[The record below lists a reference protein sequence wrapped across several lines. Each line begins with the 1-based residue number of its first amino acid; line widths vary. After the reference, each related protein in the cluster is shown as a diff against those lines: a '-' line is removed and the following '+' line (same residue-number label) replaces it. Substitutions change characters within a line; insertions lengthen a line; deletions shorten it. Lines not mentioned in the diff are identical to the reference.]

1 MVLISIVVALA
12 IVFAIAA
19 AVIGREANRLAAQP
33 PRPVFDLEAAVAF
46 VADRLPFE
54 VAAQLSHD
62 DVRQL
67 IRWHLD
73 YFRIRGVSANGDSQI
88 GMTAPVVVGGSE
100 TVDYLLE
107 RAGQAGL
114 EVDATQVHAVVERQ
128 MEYLRSIGAIGP
140 PADDPEAEPPA

>member
-1 MVLISIVVALA
+1 MVLLFVVVALA
-12 IVFAIAA
+12 LVFAIAA
-19 AVIGREANRLAAQP
+19 VVVGREATRLAAQP

-73 YFRIRGVSANGDSQI
+73 YFRLRGVSANGDSDV
-88 GMTAPVVVGGSE
+88 GTTAPVVVGGSE
-100 TVDYLLE
+100 TVEYLLE
-107 RAGQAGL
+107 RARQAGL
-114 EVDATQVHAVVERQ
+114 EVDAPQVHAVVEHQ
-128 MEYLRSIGAIGP
+128 MDYLRSIGAIGP
-140 PADDPEAEPPA
+140 PADDTERDT